1 MQGKTVKLLT
11 ALCAVIFVAAL
22 IGTAVMLQKSGAD
35 DIVVSVDGEVLYSGP
50 GKAEEPLHVRAVYGE
65 GSNLI
70 RIDARGVCVE
80 WADCAGQECVHMGY
94 LKNKN
99 LPIVCLPHRMVI
111 RFAEAAKDDGLDAVS
126 Q

>member
-22 IGTAVMLQKSGAD
+22 IGTVLTLQNKGEAD
-35 DIVVSVDGEVLYSGP
+35 ILITVDGETLYSGA
-50 GKAEEPLHVRAVYGE
+50 GKTDEPFYLRAVYGE

-80 WADCAGQECVHMGY
+80 WADCPGQECVHMGY
-94 LKNKN
+94 LKNAS

-111 RFAEAAKDDGLDAVS
+111 RYAEASQDDGLDAVS